1 MKIKIDEHTAKDP
14 LALMG
19 KMAGE
24 CWGASID
31 NVEKNIARAKDC
43 A

>member
-1 MKIKIDEHTAKDP
+1 MKIKLDEHTTKDP

-24 CWGASID
+24 CWGAPTD
-31 NVEKNIARAKDC
+31 KVEKNITRAKDC
-43 A
+43 I

>member
-1 MKIKIDEHTAKDP
+1 MKIKIDEHTTKDP

-24 CWGASID
+24 CWG
-31 NVEKNIARAKDC
+31 C
-43 A
+43 AYK